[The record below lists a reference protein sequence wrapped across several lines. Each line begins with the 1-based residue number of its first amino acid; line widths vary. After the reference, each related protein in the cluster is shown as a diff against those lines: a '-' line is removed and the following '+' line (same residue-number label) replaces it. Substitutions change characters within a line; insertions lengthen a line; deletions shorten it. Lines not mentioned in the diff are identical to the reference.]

1 MGQVGVLVGMI
12 LGGKEDA
19 VSAKIQ
25 WCPHVVRGGDALVEE
40 SGP

>member
-12 LGGKEDA
+12 LGGREDA
-19 VSAKIQ
+19 VIAIC
-25 WCPHVVRGGDALVEE
+25 CPHVVRGGDALVEE